1 MAGKEGQ
8 MLGTA
13 GLSLQGD
20 TLEGGGSEREV
31 RGKNRRKGADAY
43 IQAGRQDADGLF

>member
-1 MAGKEGQ
+1 MLVCKYSFVLQGSGRIVAGKEGQ

-20 TLEGGGSEREV
+20 TLEGGGNKREV
-31 RGKNRRKGADAY
+31 RGK
-43 IQAGRQDADGLF
+43 